1 MGFDGDLRTRLSV
14 PIYVL
19 SPQIWGSPPKFAYS
33 LHRDSF
39 WSVSFGACAKM
50 KCERSRRRQIRL
62 IVRFDEERLK
72 FLHRGNRWTS
82 LRNHYLSDNKQRK
95 PNYTDSS
102 PHHHLSTNN
111 VTSRYL
117 PRAATSTARTGQYS
131 QSSAYPSAPS
141 PFQIPA
147 AKHSRPRSRP
157 STSTSP
163 PKKSPGPPPHHP
175 PPPRP
180 IRKCTDAQSS
190 LHSRPAP
197 APSAHPYRA
206 ALRHPQSPARAPQL
220 FPPPSVE
227 RPPLPEPYPNSAL
240 RDWKQLGR

>member
-82 LRNHYLSDNKQRK
+82 LRNHYLSDNEQRK
-95 PNYTDSS
+95 PNYTESS

-111 VTSRYL
+111 VTSRSEE
-117 PRAATSTARTGQYS
+117 RRVG
-131 QSSAYPSAPS
+131 
-141 PFQIPA
+141 
-147 AKHSRPRSRP
+147 KECRSRW
-157 STSTSP
+157 SP
-163 PKKSPGPPPHHP
+163 
-175 PPPRP
+175 
-180 IRKCTDAQSS
+180 
-190 LHSRPAP
+190 
-197 APSAHPYRA
+197 
-206 ALRHPQSPARAPQL
+206 
-220 FPPPSVE
+220 
-227 RPPLPEPYPNSAL
+227 
-240 RDWKQLGR
+240 